1 MKNFLSQMK
10 MANKLMLS
18 SAVSL
23 FSLLLLGVVAYSG
36 IHIQTKSINN
46 IYNVRFKTFETCAN
60 RFSDIS
66 QANTGLYK
74 LISWAN
80 AKYDSNKITE
90 LSQEVAKSLKESK
103 ASLLAL
109 QNGPGT
115 NAEEKKLLQP
125 LLAKLTEYDK
135 SANDLIDMLQTDLN
149 AATMFMGST
158 EDAYREIKV
167 DFDKLLALEKNLS
180 SQQYATAMAGSSR
193 TNMIVISVLVA
204 AFILSFTISAYLHR
218 IILAP
223 VRETVAVIE
232 RIANGDFTRKIE
244 VDSRDEVG
252 QMAAN
257 FNLLIEKMNGILREV
272 AETSTKVAVAA
283 NQLHSTSEQMATG
296 AEEVAAQASTVATAS
311 EQMAA
316 TSGEIAQNCNLAAQK
331 GGEANQS
338 ARSGATVVEESVRR
352 MEKIAQQVKA
362 SAKTME
368 TLGQSSNQIG
378 EIIGTIEDIA
388 DQTNL
393 LALNAAIEA
402 ARAGEQG
409 RGFAVVA
416 DEVRALAERTTKATK
431 EIGAMIK
438 AIQSETKNA
447 VGAMGEGVREVE
459 EGTERAA
466 TSGQAIQEI
475 LDHISEVTMQVSQIA
490 TAADEQTATTGEI
503 SNNIQQ
509 INQVVSHTAKGAQE
523 SALAASQLSHLSG
536 ELQRLVGQF
545 RLAA

>member
-1 MKNFLSQMK
+1 MKNFLLHMK

-23 FSLLLLGVVAYSG
+23 LSLLLLGVAADSG
-36 IHIQTKSINN
+36 IQIQTKSIDD
-46 IYNVRFKTFETCAN
+46 IYNVRFKTYETCAN

-74 LISWAN
+74 LISWTN
-80 AKYDSNKITE
+80 AKYEADKITR
-90 LSQEVAKSLKESK
+90 LSQEVQKTLKESK
-103 ASLLAL
+103 ASLVSL

-115 NAEEKKLLQP
+115 SAEEKKLLQP
-125 LLAKLTEYDK
+125 LLAKLNEYDK

-158 EDAYREIKV
+158 EDAYRDIQAH
-167 DFDKLLALEKNLS
+167 FDKLLALEKDLS
-180 SQQYATAMAGSSR
+180 SHQYATAMAGSSR
-193 TNMIVISVLVA
+193 TNLIVIAVLII
-204 AFILSFTISAYLHR
+204 AFILSFTISMYLR
-218 IILAP
+218 KIILAP

-232 RIANGDFTRKIE
+232 RVASGDFTRKIE
-244 VDSRDEVG
+244 VDSKDEVG
-252 QMAAN
+252 QMAGN
-257 FNLLIEKMNGILREV
+257 FNQLLEKLNRILREV
-272 AETSTKVAVAA
+272 SETSTKVAVAA
-283 NQLHSTSEQMATG
+283 NQLHSTSEQMASGT
-296 AEEVAAQASTVATAS
+296 EEVAAQASTVATAG

-316 TSGEIAQNCNLAAQK
+316 TSDEIAQNCNLAAQK
-331 GGEANQS
+331 GNEANLS
-338 ARSGATVVEESVRR
+338 ARSGATVVEESVKG

-368 TLGQSSNQIG
+368 TLGQRSNQIG

-431 EIGAMIK
+431 EISAMIK
-438 AIQSETKNA
+438 AIQLETENA
-447 VGAMGEGVREVE
+447 VGAMGVGVKEVE

-466 TSGQAIQEI
+466 TSGLAIQEI
-475 LDHISEVTMQVSQIA
+475 LNHISDVTMQVNQIA
-490 TAADEQTATTGEI
+490 TAAAEQTATTGEI
-503 SNNIQQ
+503 SNNILQ
-509 INQVVSHTAKGAQE
+509 INQVVSQTAKGAQE
-523 SALAASQLSHLSG
+523 TASAASQLSHLSV
-536 ELQRLVGQF
+536 ELQQLVAQF
-545 RLAA
+545 KLAA